1 MATAKSLSIN
11 DVRFKRVG
19 VWRWFGKG
27 GFGEE
32 ESEEEKLKLSGF
44 LALFE
49 YEQKLLVFRKGWF
62 FSQEIR

>member
-1 MATAKSLSIN
+1 MYLLIN

-27 GFGEE
+27 GYGGE
-32 ESEEEKLKLSGF
+32 ESEEEELKLSGF

-49 YEQKLLVFRKGWF
+49 YEQKLLVVRKGWF
-62 FSQEIR
+62 FYRNSVRAS